1 VTSGD
6 AAAWVASALAAA
18 PVGRLA
24 TTAADG
30 TVHLVP
36 ICFAVVDGHIA
47 SAVDHKPK
55 RTNRLQ
61 RLADIGATGR
71 ATFLVDHY
79 DDDWSQLWWVRA
91 EGTARVL
98 DPGDDESSYAVSLLA
113 RRYPQYVERPPGG
126 AVLAVDVTRWSGWSA

>member
-1 VTSGD
+1 MTSGD
-6 AAAWVASALAAA
+6 APAWVASALAAA

-24 TTAADG
+24 TTAGDG

-61 RLADIGATGR
+61 RLADIGATGQ

-79 DDDWSQLWWVRA
+79 DDDWSRLWWVRVTGA
-91 EGTARVL
+91 AAVAPEGSPLDGAARAALVRK
-98 DPGDDESSYAVSLLA
+98 Y
-113 RRYPQYVERPPGG
+113 RQYQERPPLGPVY
-126 AVLAVDVTRWSGWSA
+126 AVAVDALRWWRP

>member
-1 VTSGD
+1 MTSGD
-6 AAAWVASALAAA
+6 APAWVASALAAA

-55 RTNRLQ
+55 RTNHLQ

-91 EGTARVL
+91 DGEAAIHYSGEEMAGGYAWLRQKYLQYQRIAL
-98 DPGDDESSYAVSLLA
+98 DGPV
-113 RRYPQYVERPPGG
+113 VT
-126 AVLAVDVTRWSGWSA
+126 VDVKKWSSWQA